1 MQFNLVTFLRK
12 LIIFTLIIG
21 AAGFGIVQLLPP
33 EYITP
38 TLPFLYVFFF
48 ALTIIVHY
56 VLLQVSRKRTTQF
69 SNYFMLLTFG
79 KLIFL
84 LSIILVYFLLYRE
97 DVLPFGI
104 AFFVLYILFTTFEVM
119 QSLAMANSRKENQ
132 ENNNS

>member
-12 LIIFTLIIG
+12 LIVFTIIIG
-21 AAGFGIVQLLPP
+21 AAGFGVVQLLPS

-56 VLLQVSRKRTTQF
+56 VLLQVSKKRTTQF

-97 DVLPFGI
+97 DALPFAI
-104 AFFVLYILFTTFEVM
+104 AFFILYFLFTFFEVV
-119 QSLAMANSRKENQ
+119 QSLNLAKSGKEKHKVEKN
-132 ENNNS
+132 

>member
-21 AAGFGIVQLLPP
+21 AVGFGVVQLLPP
-33 EYITP
+33 EYVTP

-56 VLLQVSRKRTTQF
+56 VLLQVSQKRTMQF

-84 LSIILVYFLLYRE
+84 LSIILVYFLLYR
-97 DVLPFGI
+97 DDALPFAI
-104 AFFVLYILFTTFEVM
+104 AFFVLYILFTTFEVV
-119 QSLAMANSRKENQ
+119 QSLALAKSGKEKKD
-132 ENNNS
+132 